1 MISSVLCVISTGQM
15 FFYKEV
21 VAVSEN
27 GWHWQIA
34 IIQWKQNNNTERRG
48 KEHEKIK

>member
-1 MISSVLCVISTGQM
+1 MICPVRHFDRID

-27 GWHWQIA
+27 GWHWHKEILKQIM
-34 IIQWKQNNNTERRG
+34 IERRG